1 MGSNMPIIPNCPK
14 DELKKKNLC
23 LMPPI
28 VVGTEDT
35 VAILM
40 EIIIHF
46 INDYAN

>member
-1 MGSNMPIIPNCPK
+1 MPIIPNCPK
-14 DELKKKNLC
+14 YELKKNPC

-40 EIIIHF
+40 KVITYF